1 MSVYKRT
8 FKQRLV
14 SYRIVS
20 YAKTMKAISADQSG
34 FAIGYSPRRRGS
46 GHSSTITMRSS
57 IIVISI
63 QFYDR
68 PRYGPANGLT
78 YAH

>member
-1 MSVYKRT
+1 
-8 FKQRLV
+8 
-14 SYRIVS
+14 
-20 YAKTMKAISADQSG
+20 MKAILADQSG

-46 GHSSTITMRSS
+46 GHSSTMRSS
-57 IIVISI
+57 IIVIGI

-68 PRYGPANGLT
+68 PRYGPADGLT